1 MKLPFC
7 PFRGCPLG
15 YHPVFSDLPH
25 ADSVDATIPTTTYQ
39 KQQQRRSLHVT
50 WRWLDFKNLRWNS
63 TFWLAFFGYEKF
75 GIFCNKNKK
84 STRFKLTNSGSRAIY
99 FFKVSRQ
106 RYQAWKE
113 YGGVR
118 LNEKLVDLVF
128 HRYKTPF
135 WNRRTRGCIVYCPE
149 CTANFIRL
157 AGYDVMEPVSKQ
169 MVMVVEEDGGQR
181 QGRNVPSKWI
191 WRSYF
196 ALGSLQKM
204 GDLLLR
210 CNIWFRAWTSV
221 RGRLYEIISLQWIE
235 SINVCRSRSARLFGL
250 NTA

>member
-1 MKLPFC
+1 MEDAHIL
-7 PFRGCPLG
+7 RILIW
-15 YHPVFSDLPH
+15 FSD
-25 ADSVDATIPTTTYQ
+25 DSNKNDQ
-39 KQQQRRSLHVT
+39 KHNRRSLHVT

-63 TFWLAFFGYEKF
+63 TFCLAFFGYEKF

-84 STRFKLTNSGSRAIY
+84 STRFKLTNFGSRAIY
-99 FFKVSRQ
+99 FFKTTISRQ

-157 AGYDVMEPVSKQ
+157 AGYDVM
-169 MVMVVEEDGGQR
+169 
-181 QGRNVPSKWI
+181 
-191 WRSYF
+191 
-196 ALGSLQKM
+196 
-204 GDLLLR
+204 
-210 CNIWFRAWTSV
+210 
-221 RGRLYEIISLQWIE
+221 
-235 SINVCRSRSARLFGL
+235 
-250 NTA
+250 